1 MKLSRERGWSKK
13 FNPGVIRD
21 HSLSQYL
28 GDSVAQSL
36 IIEASTCA
44 HPSIWGVTMLG
55 TLCKTPGILG
65 SSSHLMSV
73 TYTNPRLQN
82 IMVSPIAEV
91 CAKRCSN
98 TEKGVAKYTNII
110 WGGGC
115 WEKLHGR
122 GNMQLCLTVPQARKT
137 VLRPLRTKGT
147 A

>member
-1 MKLSRERGWSKK
+1 MKLSQERGWSKK

-36 IIEASTCA
+36 IIEASTCV

-65 SSSHLMSV
+65 SSSYLMSV
-73 TYTNPRLQN
+73 TYTNPGLQKS
-82 IMVSPIAEV
+82 MGSPIAEV
-91 CAKRCSN
+91 CAKRSSN

-110 WGGGC
+110 WGDAGKNFVEEVIC
-115 WEKLHGR
+115 SCALQCHKQGR
-122 GNMQLCLTVPQARKT
+122 Q